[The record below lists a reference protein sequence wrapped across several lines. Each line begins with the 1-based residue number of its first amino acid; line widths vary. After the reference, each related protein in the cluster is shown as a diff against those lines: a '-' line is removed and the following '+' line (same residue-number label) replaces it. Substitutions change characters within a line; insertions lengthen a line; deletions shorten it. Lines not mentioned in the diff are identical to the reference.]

1 MSDSAMK
8 TVIKRF
14 IAISATFLLG
24 GIAGSVAFACAPTAG
39 NPLVRQAASHLKAN
53 HPQAA
58 YAYLNLAREQD
69 VAEGFSF
76 TARMFEDGKGVKAD
90 PGMAE
95 MLHLRG
101 AQLAD
106 TESMYKTARSFY
118 KKGLRKEGDLWAERA
133 EACGSTEAL
142 LMLMERAIN
151 EGRAPDA
158 RKYLEKGIDKGL
170 PEAKFALA
178 ETYDKGALG
187 FPKDHQL
194 AFNWYYLAA
203 KDGYAKAM
211 SAVAYYFFRGQHG
224 VQDETAAIHWYHKAA
239 KAGHVESMTA
249 YGWMLAN
256 GRGAQ
261 VDQSEADRYFKRALA
276 KGDANAGN
284 FLKRGGPATGR
295 PNAGRG

>member
-1 MSDSAMK
+1 MADSAMQK
-8 TVIKRF
+8 VIGRVLAVSTV
-14 IAISATFLLG
+14 FLLG
-24 GIAGSVAFACAPTAG
+24 GVLAPSAQACGPFVP
-39 NPLVRQAASHLKAN
+39 NVHVRQADALVRAN
-53 HPQAA
+53 RSPEA
-58 YAYLNLAREQD
+58 YAFLNLAREQD
-69 VAEGFSF
+69 SAEAF
-76 TARMFEDGKGVKAD
+76 TYTANMYEHGRGVKPD

-151 EGRAPDA
+151 EGRAPEA

-261 VDQSEADRYFKRALA
+261 VDQSEADRYFKRALS